1 MMQLSSSVEQRR
13 HTRINTALLVQYRF
27 DLIEG
32 YRTEYVTDISEGG
45 LFVRTDRPHEA
56 GAYVQLQLTPRNC
69 ATIIEG
75 LGLVVRVT
83 RSEENT
89 VGTAAGRPRRAPRS
103 PRRTSTSGSPSSLR
117 RTRRSTRSSAAI
129 WERSSSRAA
138 GT

>member
-89 VGTAAGRPRRAPRS
+89 VGTAAGMGIEFVSFDDAAKRDLEARILAPAL
-103 PRRTSTSGSPSSLR
+103 ST
-117 RTRRSTRSSAAI
+117 
-129 WERSSSRAA
+129 
-138 GT
+138 